1 MRNLGSH
8 PFLVF
13 LLGMVAYWALQ
24 HFTGMGTS
32 GLGARQHPGGL
43 SA

>member
-1 MRNLGSH
+1 MRGIGSR
-8 PFLVF
+8 PFVVF
-13 LLGMVAYWALQ
+13 LLGMAFYWALQ
-24 HFTGMGTS
+24 HFTGLGTS